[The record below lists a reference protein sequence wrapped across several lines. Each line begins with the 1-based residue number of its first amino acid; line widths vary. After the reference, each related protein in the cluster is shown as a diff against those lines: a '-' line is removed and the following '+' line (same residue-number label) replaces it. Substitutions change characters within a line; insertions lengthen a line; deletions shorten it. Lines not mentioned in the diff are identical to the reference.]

1 MAAFDPE
8 LLEQVADAIFTED
21 CAKYFAAHSGRTG
34 FCAEKHYFEENREVW
49 RALEDAHLTGKVK
62 AIGVSNFLPDN
73 LQNLLADCRVKNRLL
88 HITSTDLL
96 LLDFCRS
103 HGILVET
110 YSPLPTAKPSRT
122 PPFRRW
128 RKSTASPP
136 LSSASAALWSW
147 VRLPSPEPQIPPTWR
162 TTPRWTFPFP
172 LKARRP

>member
-1 MAAFDPE
+1 MARTGTATVFPHTIAMAAFDPE

-103 HGILVET
+103 HGILVGT
-110 YSPLPTAKPSRT
+110 YSPLLTAKPSRT
-122 PPFRRW
+122 PPFRKW
-128 RKSTASPP
+128 RKNTAPP
-136 LSSASAALWSW
+136 AQLCIRCALELGA
-147 VRLPSPEPQIPPTWR
+147 VALP
-162 TTPRWTFPFP
+162 
-172 LKARRP
+172 